1 MARFIF
7 ARPRHGRIRRTI
19 RIQRRQKNLSDR
31 QQEQTTGVAVD
42 REDAVP
48 ALTRTP
54 VSVVM
59 PAYNEE
65 LEVGNQIERVQAV
78 LERAGWP
85 YELIVVDDGS
95 VDGTAQVAGH
105 YPVRLV
111 RQPRNRGYGAALKAG
126 MAASQ
131 HEWILITDADGT
143 YPADIIPSML
153 EKMKDHDMVV
163 AARVGENVSIPWVRR
178 PAKWM
183 LGKLASFL
191 AEQPIPDLNSGQRIF
206 KKSLAQHFEHL
217 LPSGFSFTTTITLA
231 LLCTD
236 RPVAYV
242 PINYQKRVGQ
252 SKIRAR
258 HAYDFLLLILRTI
271 VYFNP
276 LRVFLPLG
284 AIFFLAGM
292 AKFIYDIFLWNLS
305 ESAVM
310 SILTAVILWSVGLL
324 ADQMSRINLA
334 KSK

>member
-1 MARFIF
+1 
-7 ARPRHGRIRRTI
+7 
-19 RIQRRQKNLSDR
+19 
-31 QQEQTTGVAVD
+31 
-42 REDAVP
+42 
-48 ALTRTP
+48 
-54 VSVVM
+54 VVM

-65 LEVGNQIERVQAV
+65 LEVGNQIERIQAV

-95 VDGTAQVAGH
+95 TDGTAQVVSRH
-105 YPVRLV
+105 RVRLV

-126 MAASQ
+126 MAASL
-131 HEWILITDADGT
+131 HDWILITDADGT
-143 YPADIIPSML
+143 YPADMIPSML
-153 EKMKDHDMVV
+153 EKMQDHDMVV
-163 AARVGENVSIPWVRR
+163 AARVGEKVSIPWVRR
-178 PAKWM
+178 PAKWI
-183 LGKLASFL
+183 LGRLASFL

-206 KKSLAQHFEHL
+206 KKSLAQQFEHL

-236 RPVAYV
+236 RSVAYV
-242 PINYQKRVGQ
+242 PINYEKRVGQ

-258 HAYDFLLLILRTI
+258 HAYDFLLLILRTM

-310 SILTAVILWSVGLL
+310 SILTAIILWSVGLL
-324 ADQMSRINLA
+324 ADQLSRINLA

>member
-1 MARFIF
+1 M
-7 ARPRHGRIRRTI
+7 
-19 RIQRRQKNLSDR
+19 QQKPA
-31 QQEQTTGVAVD
+31 TWAAV
-42 REDAVP
+42 EKVGAAP

-54 VSVVM
+54 VSIVM

-65 LEVGNQIERVQAV
+65 LEVGNQIERIQAV
-78 LERAGWP
+78 LERVDWP

-95 VDGTAQVAGH
+95 VDGTAQVASR

-131 HEWILITDADGT
+131 YDWILITDADGT
-143 YPADIIPSML
+143 YPADMIPTLL
-153 EKMKDHDMVV
+153 EKMQDHDMVV

-178 PAKWM
+178 PAKWF
-183 LGKLASFL
+183 LGWLASFL

-206 KKSLAQHFEHL
+206 KKSLAQQFEHL

-236 RPVAYV
+236 HAVAYV

-258 HAYDFLLLILRTI
+258 HAYDFLLLILRTM

-292 AKFIYDIFLWNLS
+292 AKFIYDVFLWNLS

-310 SILTAVILWSVGLL
+310 SILTAIILWTVGLL